1 MPIVRSDRVAS
12 AAFSVLFGDRSMS
25 TLADNISAQLLTL
38 VRATLDIGSD
48 VDLRPDADL
57 IAEVGLDSIEA
68 FEVLAALH
76 ALLGARIP
84 KDLDPQVVRSVRGMS
99 DYVLNRFAPE
109 VVEQLVET
117 DIAAK
122 VAAMRSVDTLE

>member
-1 MPIVRSDRVAS
+1 
-12 AAFSVLFGDRSMS
+12 MS
-25 TLADNISAQLLTL
+25 TLADSVSAQLVTL
-38 VRATLDIGSD
+38 VRATLDIGND
-48 VDLRPDADL
+48 VDLSPDADL

-84 KDLDPQVVRSVRGMS
+84 KDLDPQIVRSVSGMS
-99 DYVLNRFAPE
+99 DYVLSRFAPD
-109 VVEQLVET
+109 VVDQLVAS

>member
-1 MPIVRSDRVAS
+1 MQIVRSDRVAS
-12 AAFSVLFGDRSMS
+12 ASFSVLFGDRSMS
-25 TLADNISAQLLTL
+25 TLADNVSAQLLTL

-48 VDLRPDADL
+48 VDLRADADL

-99 DYVLNRFAPE
+99 DYVLNRFAPD
-109 VVEQLVET
+109 VVEQLVEA